1 MRPTELCAFLISGGT
16 LYDSHLGLPFREKLI
31 KAGALYIYEMESE
44 WNARMHD
51 SKICSGGKFKCDT
64 ARLAAIR
71 EMTFRDALVLREPIP
86 KDKLALFGC

>member
-1 MRPTELCAFLISGGT
+1 MKPTELCAFLIAGGT

-44 WNARMHD
+44 WNARMRD
-51 SKICSGGKFKCDT
+51 GQVCSGGRFKCDA
-64 ARLAAIR
+64 ARVAAIKA
-71 EMTFRDALVLREPIP
+71 MTFRDVLVLREPIR